1 MTNLSQLKLRMSR
14 KRLDAELQILKCIIS
29 DDICRL
35 FVVVDNSKIAKITKV
50 LTNLILREYIFDI

>member
-29 DDICRL
+29 DDICKL
-35 FVVVDNSKIAKITKV
+35 FVVVDNSKIAKTSCFKNCSGIDSIYYT
-50 LTNLILREYIFDI
+50 R

>member
-1 MTNLSQLKLRMSR
+1 MSR